1 MYSPS
6 SGTSE
11 EESKLGFAK
20 LGAKA
25 CLDALTERDY
35 VGIMTLGDNYEESIE
50 ITPRPHYD
58 RIVSAIDRIEG
69 GGGTIYS
76 DAIERAGKAL
86 AALTNV
92 EKKHIIMVTDG
103 HPTDSDIE
111 KYMAR
116 LEENAALGI
125 TTSIVGVKCDAS
137 AKATMKNVLVQCA
150 GMSEND
156 FYDISNLEELPTA
169 MRESLNI
176 PEIKDVNY
184 TPFQPT
190 VAVQTSITA
199 GLDAADMPM
208 LDGFYGVKIK
218 KGATAI
224 LMAPFTPVYAQWQ
237 FGKGTVGTFACDLNG
252 TWSEEL
258 IESSNGA
265 LLINNIVSALFPRD
279 SVRYNDLEMAVEG
292 DNYTTNLSIFTQ
304 MNEGETVEV
313 TIISPRI
320 EGGEVATVLYAD
332 HLNYSRMKF
341 ALKTPGVH
349 VITAVKKAADGTVL
363 AENTI
368 YKSLAYSKEYD
379 VFYDQQAAKQL
390 SETIAA
396 ESDGVSI
403 RDPWQVFE
411 NAAQYL
417 HKEMNPKFLF
427 LITALVLFLLEIA
440 VRKFKWKW
448 PHEIV
453 HDRRAQEEIIRK
465 GEKGRGL

>member
-1 MYSPS
+1 
-6 SGTSE
+6 
-11 EESKLGFAK
+11 
-20 LGAKA
+20 
-25 CLDALTERDY
+25 
-35 VGIMTLGDNYEESIE
+35 
-50 ITPRPHYD
+50 
-58 RIVSAIDRIEG
+58 
-69 GGGTIYS
+69 
-76 DAIERAGKAL
+76 
-86 AALTNV
+86 
-92 EKKHIIMVTDG
+92 
-103 HPTDSDIE
+103 
-111 KYMAR
+111 
-116 LEENAALGI
+116 
-125 TTSIVGVKCDAS
+125 
-137 AKATMKNVLVQCA
+137 
-150 GMSEND
+150 
-156 FYDISNLEELPTA
+156 
-169 MRESLNI
+169 
-176 PEIKDVNY
+176 
-184 TPFQPT
+184 
-190 VAVQTSITA
+190 
-199 GLDAADMPM
+199 
-208 LDGFYGVKIK
+208 
-218 KGATAI
+218 
-224 LMAPFTPVYAQWQ
+224 
-237 FGKGTVGTFACDLNG
+237 
-252 TWSEEL
+252 
-258 IESSNGA
+258 
-265 LLINNIVSALFPRD
+265 
-279 SVRYNDLEMAVEG
+279 
-292 DNYTTNLSIFTQ
+292 